1 MTRIFQAQEYK
12 GERFRCT
19 AVRTTQTE
27 LFNFNRMYRLWRA
40 NKGCTRGPLFIE
52 YTEERLRKKERE
64 DKREREVVAGV
75 KENILGKR
83 SQSKAEN
90 SKVENTREN

>member
-12 GERFRCT
+12 GERFRYT

-64 DKREREVVAGV
+64 DKREREVVAGGNRC
-75 KENILGKR
+75 EGKHTGEEKPKQR
-83 SQSKAEN
+83 KIA
-90 SKVENTREN
+90 K